1 MFLCSPL
8 TANRGRPGSRPC
20 LVTIRPRSTT
30 AVVSSSATTPVAR
43 LAYHN
48 AVEELIPLT
57 SSSIDHKAQR
67 SIEEHSEHTLN
78 RLSTASGPA
87 ETSRRDLTSWTATR
101 LTGQPQRLLSPGVTN
116 GVPPGG
122 CSGRERSPRP
132 G

>member
-30 AVVSSSATTPVAR
+30 AVSSSSATTPVAR

-57 SSSIDHKAQR
+57 FSSIVDKAKR
-67 SIEEHSEHTLN
+67 SIEGHSEHSLN
-78 RLSTASGPA
+78 GLSADSDPA
-87 ETSRRDLTSWTATR
+87 ETSRKATTPVAAAGLTC
-101 LTGQPQRLLSPGVTN
+101 QPQRLL
-116 GVPPGG
+116 
-122 CSGRERSPRP
+122 
-132 G
+132 